1 MSLLDIE
8 NLSVRYRADDD
19 YIHAVSDVSLTIPY
33 GVNYGLVGESGSG
46 KSTIADAVLK
56 LLPSSA
62 QVDCDA
68 ITFDG
73 QDLLNADDELE
84 QDLLW
89 EEIAFIPQDAMDAL
103 DPVMSTG
110 DQVVQAIRKH
120 RDVTKSQARDRTRE
134 VFDAVGL
141 DPQRIDDYPH
151 QFSGGMR
158 QRVTIAM
165 AMALDPKL
173 IIADEPTT
181 GLDVIVQDKI
191 LDQIAQV
198 QAETDSALLMIT
210 HDIGVIS
217 ELTERMS
224 VLYGGKVMERGETA
238 QVLNEPTNPYTMG
251 LKNSFPDIEV
261 HDENLVSIPGS
272 PPERRS
278 SLDGCAFRERC
289 PFAEDVCHSTHPPLH
304 EAGDGTQESACHFV
318 DDAPALREDATE
330 PSTWGIESQSEIRDH
345 DPGETVIEAE
355 GLKKWFPMG
364 QSFLDSIR
372 GREQTYV
379 KAVDGVDVSVSE
391 SEIVGLAGESGC
403 GKSTLG
409 NTLVQLEE
417 PTGGTIRFNGDPVG
431 DLSGGA
437 LKAFRRDAQ
446 IIFQDPFDSLN
457 PRQTVRQAVTEPL
470 TIHGIHDKRDGS
482 RQEAVV
488 RTLREVGLTP
498 PERFLD
504 KNPHELS
511 GGERQRVAVARAL
524 VLRPDL
530 LICDE
535 PASML
540 DVSLR
545 VGLLNLLRELSR
557 EHDIGILYISHDL
570 ASLAY
575 VADRVAIMYLG
586 KIVETAETREILS
599 NPEHPYTAALL
610 AAWPGKDPLVER
622 DRVLLP
628 GEPPDPVDLPAGCNF
643 APRCPHA
650 QDQCRQDQPA
660 LVDGTDGDG
669 TDHGDH
675 ATACHFPM
683 EPGEE
688 ITDLL

>member
-46 KSTIADAVLK
+46 KSTIADAVLR

-62 QVDCDA
+62 QVDCNA

-84 QDLLW
+84 QELLW

-110 DQVVQAIRKH
+110 DQVIQAIRKH
-120 RDVTKSQARDRTRE
+120 RDVTRSQARERTRE
-134 VFDAVGL
+134 VFGAVGL

-191 LDQIAQV
+191 LDQIARV

-238 QVLNEPTNPYTMG
+238 RVLNTPTNPYTMG

-289 PFAEDVCHSTHPPLH
+289 PFAEDVCHSGHPPLH
-304 EAGDGTQESACHFV
+304 EAGDDAQESACHFV
-318 DDAPALREDATE
+318 DDAPALREEADE
-330 PSTWGIESQSEIRDH
+330 PATWGIEPQAELRDH
-345 DPGETVIEAE
+345 DPGGTVIEAE

-372 GREQTYV
+372 GREETHV
-379 KAVDGVDVSVSE
+379 KAVDGVDVAVSK

-409 NTLVQLEE
+409 NTLVQLED
-417 PTGGTIRFNGDPVG
+417 PTGGTVRVNGEPVG
-431 DLSGGA
+431 DLSGGE

-457 PRQTVRQAVTEPL
+457 PRQTVRQVVTEPL
-470 TIHGIHDKRDGS
+470 TIHGLHDKRDGS

-504 KNPHELS
+504 KHPYELS

-586 KIVETAETREILS
+586 RIVETAETSDLLS
-599 NPEHPYTAALL
+599 NPQHPYTAALL

-622 DRVLLP
+622 DRVILP

-650 QDQCRQDQPA
+650 REECWQDQPA
-660 LVDGTDGDG
+660 LVDGTDGVGD
-669 TDHGDH
+669 DHRDH
-675 ATACHFPM
+675 AAACHFPM